1 MYSQQ
6 EDFLLVLKL
15 MKRFVIIFIAGVFA
29 VYALVFLSAF
39 VFVQKL
45 MPAVLKPKFQQA
57 RNFVGLGTLFVS
69 EASMRAYATSY
80 RFYQDGKW
88 TDWHFL
94 EEPLFE
100 EYVSEGRLASLKHNR
115 LDKHLAQKIVRIG
128 RKYGNAQMMKS
139 KEFKVFTW
147 HLFYRH
153 HQNRKPDSLEIIVRQ
168 KFKQPETVKTIFKFK
183 YQP

>member
-1 MYSQQ
+1 MYAQQ

-45 MPAVLKPKFQQA
+45 MPAALKPKFQQA
-57 RNFVGLGTLFVS
+57 RNFVGLGSLFVS
-69 EASMRAYATSY
+69 EASMKAYATSY

-100 EYVSEGRLASLKHNR
+100 EYISEGRLASLKHNR
-115 LDKHLAQKIVRIG
+115 LDKHLTKKIVRIG

-139 KEFKVFTW
+139 NEFKAFTS
-147 HLFYRH
+147 HLFFRH
-153 HQNRKPDSLEIIVRQ
+153 NQNRKPDSLEIIVRQ
-168 KFKQPETVKTIFKFK
+168 KFKQIETVKMIFKFK